1 MRHPGKDLPRRP
13 RRGILDEKPRE
24 RPPTEAR
31 CGTLHEGPRKRPPT
45 EAPRGSQD
53 LPRRPRCPRQRLAK
67 PGTSQAFQRTRSW
80 GTSPMHT
87 SLASDA
93 AIGRA
98 LESLPGGPRA
108 LQGEVDRVRTELWHR
123 RQHRQFR
130 AAAAPS
136 ATVAPQTPGGPR
148 SSRLVIQA
156 SHATG
161 KVHLLHQRL
170 PGVQR
175 AAGCGPA
182 LTQPHHSQP
191 SRQTCRSA
199 HGAPRRAPHHRLQ
212 GAPVVQT
219 DRPPT
224 HLFPGSPDLRSGGG
238 PFEPLGRVC
247 RRGHPRPR
255 RRLRAHPCV
264 WRLVKGRGGGSCL
277 H

>member
-1 MRHPGKDLPRRP
+1 
-13 RRGILDEKPRE
+13 
-24 RPPTEAR
+24 
-31 CGTLHEGPRKRPPT
+31 
-45 EAPRGSQD
+45 
-53 LPRRPRCPRQRLAK
+53 LAK

-136 ATVAPQTPGGPR
+136 ATVAPRTPGGPR

-199 HGAPRRAPHHRLQ
+199 HGAPCRAPHHRLQ

-224 HLFPGSPDLRSGGG
+224 HLFPGSPDLRSGGD
-238 PFEPLGRVC
+238 LSSR
-247 RRGHPRPR
+247 
-255 RRLRAHPCV
+255 
-264 WRLVKGRGGGSCL
+264 
-277 H
+277 